1 MFHLLK
7 INISEAEALAISRV
21 GDGPVHHP
29 HLLGLHGTGSPRVPA
44 EVVSATVQVEPGRRK
59 HGLRSR
65 PATHGGG
72 CNIRP
77 LVLGRGSLA
86 FRAPVSPE
94 PWVPA
99 EAPRHQ
105 ALATPTMGA
114 GSSGLARLTGLFSAA
129 SQQRSGNT
137 GLARKILYGSLAT

>member
-44 EVVSATVQVEPGRRK
+44 EVVSATVQVEPGRRE

-65 PATHGGG
+65 PATRGGG
-72 CNIRP
+72 CDTRR
-77 LVLGRGSLA
+77 LVPGRGSLA

-99 EAPRHQ
+99 EAPCHR
-105 ALATPTMGA
+105 ALAAPTMGA

-129 SQQRSGNT
+129 SQERSGNT
-137 GLARKILYGSLAT
+137 SLVRKMLCGPLAT